1 MLFNVIFTILKIEN
15 VLEFL
20 DEILQNQSQ
29 CRVPHVT
36 GTTINLVVELFTL
49 QYAILNLK
57 ANVSQE
63 ILNWHSLRHCHSAD
77 ICIHFY

>member
-36 GTTINLVVELFTL
+36 GTTINLVVEIFTL

-57 ANVSQE
+57 V
-63 ILNWHSLRHCHSAD
+63 I
-77 ICIHFY
+77 ICD